1 MNEQHHHPL
10 TREKLAEPIDGDYG
24 GTSSGFNMPG
34 GGENNSVFID
44 DSSPSVLMYR
54 LNNNFPQHHTATLK

>member
-44 DSSPSVLMYR
+44 DSTPSVLM
-54 LNNNFPQHHTATLK
+54 